1 MTTPKTVVAYR
12 KRKSSEGYRIITIVL
27 DPTSSKPLSRLIA
40 KYGNQ
45 TKAINAA
52 IKGAK

>member
-1 MTTPKTVVAYR
+1 MTKPTKFVTYR
-12 KRKSSEGYRIITIVL
+12 KNRKAEGYRWITVVL
-27 DPTSSKPLSRLIA
+27 SPDTSKPLSRLIA